1 MSIEQKI
8 QKYFDVMKQRVPG
21 ADFLTRSKA
30 TILVSAQESAT
41 PVGFRAK
48 ILESLTAG
56 SALALAS
63 ILLLVVLGSVSYI
76 GTQTAATLATN
87 NSHDADAEALLREA
101 SQLVSSVQI
110 KEVDQFLE
118 SSEQMVS
125 ALNALSEQLGR

>member
-8 QKYFDVMKQRVPG
+8 QKYFDVMKRRVPG
-21 ADFLTRSKA
+21 ADFLMRSKA
-30 TILVSAQESAT
+30 TILISAQESPA

-63 ILLLVVLGSVSYI
+63 LLLLVVLGSISYV
-76 GTQTAATLATN
+76 GTQTAATLATTAT
-87 NSHDADAEALLREA
+87 HDADAEALLREA

>member
-8 QKYFDVMKQRVPG
+8 QKYFDVMKRHVPG
-21 ADFLTRSKA
+21 ADFLMRSKA
-30 TILVSAQESAT
+30 TILISAQEPPA
-41 PVGFRAK
+41 PAGFRAK
-48 ILESLTAG
+48 VLESLTAG

-63 ILLLVVLGSVSYI
+63 LLLLVVLGSISYV
-76 GTQTAATLATN
+76 GTQTAATLATTAT
-87 NSHDADAEALLREA
+87 HDADAEALLREA